1 MKKYWTLFKVALQDA
16 FSERG
21 SALIW
26 AFLDFLAPLMMLFI
40 WLAIFQGQGEQGSVI
55 GGFNLSQMLTYYF
68 GVALISAVATAHN
81 EWEVARDIQ
90 SGELSMYLTRPISY
104 LGHQFVTNISWKVLK
119 GSCIAPFL
127 VITYLFFR
135 QYLSFDFSPFQLLLF
150 GLVLTLSY
158 LLYFFNSMVFGLIP
172 FWLEEY
178 GSFIE
183 LNEMIR
189 SLFSGQAI
197 PIAFLPGVFLTI
209 GQFLPYRLFY
219 DLPLRILSGKAT
231 TTDLIN
237 GVAFQLIWL
246 VLFIAAYRF
255 LWRKGIARYSAFGG

>member
-1 MKKYWTLFKVALQDA
+1 MSKYWTLFQVALQDA

-21 SALIW
+21 SAVIW
-26 AFLDFLAPLMMLFI
+26 AFLDFLSPMMMLFI
-40 WLAIFQGQGEQGSVI
+40 WLAIFQGQAEQGTTI

-68 GVALISAVATAHN
+68 GVAFISAVATAHN
-81 EWEVARDIQ
+81 EWDVARDIQ
-90 SGELSMYLTRPISY
+90 SGELSMYLTRPLSY
-104 LGHQFVTNISWKVLK
+104 LGHQFITNISWKLLK
-119 GSCIAPFL
+119 AVCITPFL
-127 VITYLFFR
+127 ILTFYLFR
-135 QYLSFDFSPFQLLLF
+135 QYLAFDFSPFQLLMF
-150 GLVLTLSY
+150 FSVLALSY

-183 LNEMIR
+183 LNEMVR

-197 PIAFLPGVFLTI
+197 PIIFLPGAFLAF

-219 DLPLRILSGKAT
+219 DFPLTILSGRAT
-231 TTDLIN
+231 SSDLIT
-237 GVAFQLIWL
+237 GVFSQLIWL
-246 VLFIAAYRF
+246 AFFIVLFRF